1 MVGEREINLLFIC
14 GSPHSGTSL
23 LLSIFGSTPGVAAL
37 TNETGLLLKMSVQ
50 EFRSQ
55 LPRLPQPTELVVEK
69 TPAHVFALEKIC
81 CDPQSKALIT
91 VRNPVDVVASMRKRG
106 IALNEAIDTYYSFN
120 KEWLRFESSD
130 SIYVQRYE
138 DLTENPHRCLKKL
151 SQQFGLNLITG
162 NVMRLDSQQIYFSG
176 HGLGPVPGEFTDG
189 LGHRNH
195 LALRNHQMK
204 QPIKRMNGEWRGRIN
219 KEELSLTLSKLRPII
234 LTLGY
239 HECFDYPANFDS
251 CDPK

>member
-1 MVGEREINLLFIC
+1 M
-14 GSPHSGTSL
+14 

-162 NVMRLDSQQIYFSG
+162 NVKRLDSQQIYFSG

>member
-1 MVGEREINLLFIC
+1 M
-14 GSPHSGTSL
+14 

-55 LPRLPQPTELVVEK
+55 LPRLPQTAELVVEK

-106 IALNEAIDTYYSFN
+106 IALNEAIDTYYRFN

-138 DLTENPHRCLKKL
+138 DLTERPHRCLKKL

-162 NVMRLDSQQIYFSG
+162 NATRLDSQQIYFSG
-176 HGLGPVPGEFTDG
+176 HGLGPVPGELTNG

-204 QPIKRMNGEWRGRIN
+204 QPIKSMNGEWRGRIS

-239 HECFDYPANFDS
+239 QECFDYPATFDS
-251 CDPK
+251 CDP